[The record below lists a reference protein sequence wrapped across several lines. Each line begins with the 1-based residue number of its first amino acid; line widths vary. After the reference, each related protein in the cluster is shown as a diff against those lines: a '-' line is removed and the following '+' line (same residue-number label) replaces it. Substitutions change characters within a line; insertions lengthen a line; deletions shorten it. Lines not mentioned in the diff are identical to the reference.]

1 MTYAGRYG
9 GEILSLEVGSR
20 ACGMG
25 GAYVAVAND
34 GFCSWWNPSGVVK
47 NKGPWVV
54 GMYASPFGLSNFGFI
69 GVGGYLMKRV
79 GGAFSVAS
87 LTIDEIP
94 ELPVELVKR
103 PIGFFSDKEF
113 IVLLSG
119 AYELRRDMEVGIN
132 IKHINYNLFNTRA
145 MGWGI
150 DVGWSYELY
159 DISVGAVLKD
169 IGGTRIKWN
178 TNRKDSRETNLV
190 IGTAYTGENL
200 VIAVDVGYEYKVF
213 YKIGAEYS
221 IMDLLFLR
229 VGVSDNIKGGIGV
242 RVRNIGIDYA
252 VFTHKLGL
260 THQISVSFTY

>member
-1 MTYAGRYG
+1 
-9 GEILSLEVGSR
+9 
-20 ACGMG
+20 
-25 GAYVAVAND
+25 
-34 GFCSWWNPSGVVK
+34 
-47 NKGPWVV
+47 
-54 GMYASPFGLSNFGFI
+54 
-69 GVGGYLMKRV
+69 
-79 GGAFSVAS
+79 
-87 LTIDEIP
+87 
-94 ELPVELVKR
+94 
-103 PIGFFSDKEF
+103 
-113 IVLLSG
+113 
-119 AYELRRDMEVGIN
+119 
-132 IKHINYNLFNTRA
+132 
-145 MGWGI
+145 
-150 DVGWSYELY
+150 
-159 DISVGAVLKD
+159 VGAVLKD